1 MNIYCE
7 FENLSENDKKNKNL
21 VKKIEFKEFKTT
33 LTTVNITSKKQEK
46 LLKKEIGTY
55 TTIFCE
61 EFNYLTNINFD
72 FLTKILTKEIKK
84 IIDLESKN
92 KKNIKYFVVGLGNP
106 EITADCLG
114 VNVVKKIICTTKDLE
129 NNNLSNKDFGN
140 VFSLTPSISSK
151 NGIYTLDIIK
161 SICSFFKPDL
171 VFIID
176 SLSCKNAKYL
186 GKTFQ
191 VNTCGLTPGCEIK
204 NKQPKIDKE
213 GLKIPVISIGCPVVI
228 NLSNIQNKP
237 QLDPV
242 LTLKDI
248 DVAIKTLADIIS
260 FSLNKIIHKNL
271 SKDEII
277 FLSK

>member
-7 FENLSENDKKNKNL
+7 FENLSENGKKSKNL
-21 VKKIEFKEFKTT
+21 VIKTEMKKFKTT
-33 LTTVNITSKKQEK
+33 LTTINITSKKQEK

-61 EFNYLTNINFD
+61 EFNYLTNLNFD

-84 IIDLESKN
+84 IVDLESKN

-114 VNVVKKIICTTKDLE
+114 TNVVKKIISTTKDLE
-129 NNNLSNKDFGN
+129 NNNISNKDFGN
-140 VFSLTPSISSK
+140 VFSLAPSISSQ

-171 VFIID
+171 VFVID
-176 SLSCKNAKYL
+176 SLSCKKPEYL

-191 VNTCGLTPGCEIK
+191 INTCGLTPGCEIK

-213 GLKIPVISIGCPVVI
+213 SLKIPVISIGCPVVI
-228 NLSNIQNKP
+228 NLSSIQNKSKFN
-237 QLDPV
+237 PV

-271 SKDEII
+271 TTDEII